1 MEIQLKFE
9 WWDGPPS
16 ATIKKRKEENG
27 NKRDHNDSTNDCA
40 NSYICNWEE
49 LSKD

>member
-1 MEIQLKFE
+1 MGQPKQLK
-9 WWDGPPS
+9 
-16 ATIKKRKEENG
+16 IKWINKPKRKEENG